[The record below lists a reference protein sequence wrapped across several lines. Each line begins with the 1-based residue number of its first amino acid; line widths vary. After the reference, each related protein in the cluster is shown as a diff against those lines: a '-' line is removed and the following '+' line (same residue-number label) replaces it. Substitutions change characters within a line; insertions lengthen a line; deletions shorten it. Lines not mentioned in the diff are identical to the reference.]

1 MDYVKLFKTIED
13 DDFYII
19 KRSINKNTLDEW
31 EKTIKILQSTEKD
44 YPEEIGYLNTVYQ
57 NKINNHINEIIRKYK
72 CYYNHEINSIKNEY
86 YKIKESLTKKLYIIY
101 RVENHMDI
109 KNREEIMDI
118 LIITISN
125 NLWHKEDKNIFFVKF
140 VEKIVEN
147 KTELVCDIDNF
158 YETNKIENIN
168 LVDEYKENNENII
181 NRCQIKYVNQVS
193 YKVCKCIII
202 SWEDFVKYRDSFR
215 IPKINNNKY
224 IITFDRY
231 EDPPIKIT
239 FDNRTELS
247 KEEIDNFRVLT
258 ENLTVFDN
266 NNIIID
272 KISFITNFV
281 NKELIVN
288 RIKTLI
294 NNKDYEFNQSS
305 RYEINESE
313 CIDDINDNS
322 NIDTQLHSLKL
333 SKL

>member
-19 KRSINKNTLDEW
+19 KRCIDKNVLDEW

-57 NKINNHINEIIRKYK
+57 NKIKNYINEIIRKYK
-72 CYYNHEINSIKNEY
+72 YFYSEEIGSIKNEY
-86 YKIKESLTKKLYIIY
+86 YKVKESIINGLYILY
-101 RVENHMDI
+101 RLDNYFEI
-109 KNREEIMDI
+109 KNREEIMDNI
-118 LIITISN
+118 MITISN

-140 VEKIVEN
+140 VEN

-158 YETNKIENIN
+158 YEINKIGNIN
-168 LVDEYKENNENII
+168 LLDEYNKNNENII
-181 NRCQIKYVNQVS
+181 NRIQIKFANQVS
-193 YKVCKCIII
+193 NKICKCIII

-224 IITFDRY
+224 VITYDRY
-231 EDPPIKIT
+231 EDPPIRISY
-239 FDNRTELS
+239 DNRTELS

-258 ENLTVFDN
+258 ENLTVFDSD
-266 NNIIID
+266 NILID
-272 KISFITNFV
+272 KISFMTNFV
-281 NKELIVN
+281 NKELIMDKI
-288 RIKTLI
+288 RTLI

-313 CIDDINDNS
+313 CIDDINDDFNN
-322 NIDTQLHSLKL
+322 NIDKQLNSLRL

>member
-19 KRSINKNTLDEW
+19 KRCIDKNVLDEW

-57 NKINNHINEIIRKYK
+57 VKINNYINEIIRKYK
-72 CYYNHEINSIKNEY
+72 CFYNNEIGSIKNEY
-86 YKIKESLTKKLYIIY
+86 YKIKESLTNGLHILY
-101 RVENHMDI
+101 RLENHLEI
-109 KNREEIMDI
+109 KNREEIMDNI
-118 LIITISN
+118 MITISN
-125 NLWHKEDKNIFFVKF
+125 NLWHKEDKNIFFIKF
-140 VEKIVEN
+140 N

-158 YETNKIENIN
+158 YETNKITNIN
-168 LVDEYKENNENII
+168 LLDEYNENNNENLI
-181 NRCQIKYVNQVS
+181 NRVQIKYVNQVS

-215 IPKINNNKY
+215 IPKINSNKY
-224 IITFDRY
+224 VITYDRY

-239 FDNRTELS
+239 FDNRPELS

-266 NNIIID
+266 DNIIID
-272 KISFITNFV
+272 KISFMDNFV
-281 NKELIVN
+281 NKELIIN
-288 RIKTLI
+288 RIRTLI

-313 CIDDINDNS
+313 CIDDINDNNN
-322 NIDTQLHSLKL
+322 NIDTQLQLLKL
-333 SKL
+333 ILQCF

>member
-19 KRSINKNTLDEW
+19 KRCIDKNVLDEW
-31 EKTIKILQSTEKD
+31 EKTIKILQSAEKD

-57 NKINNHINEIIRKYK
+57 VKINNYINEIIRKYK
-72 CYYNHEINSIKNEY
+72 YFYNHEIVSIKNEY
-86 YKIKESLTKKLYIIY
+86 YKIKESLTNGLHILY
-101 RVENHMDI
+101 RLENHLEI
-109 KNREEIMDI
+109 KNREEIMDNI
-118 LIITISN
+118 MITISN
-125 NLWHKEDKNIFFVKF
+125 NLWHKEDKNIFFIKF
-140 VEKIVEN
+140 N

-158 YETNKIENIN
+158 YETNKITNIN
-168 LVDEYKENNENII
+168 LLDEYNKNNNENLI
-181 NRCQIKYVNQVS
+181 NRVQIKYVNQVS

-215 IPKINNNKY
+215 IPKINSNKY
-224 IITFDRY
+224 VITYDRY

-239 FDNRTELS
+239 FDNRPELS

-272 KISFITNFV
+272 KISFMNNFV
-281 NKELIVN
+281 NKELIIN
-288 RIKTLI
+288 RIRTLI

-313 CIDDINDNS
+313 CIDDINDDFNNN
-322 NIDTQLHSLKL
+322 NIDTQLQLLKL

>member
-19 KRSINKNTLDEW
+19 KRCIDKNLLDEW

-57 NKINNHINEIIRKYK
+57 NKINNYINEIIRKYK
-72 CYYNHEINSIKNEY
+72 CYYNHEIGSIKNEY
-86 YKIKESLTKKLYIIY
+86 YKIKESLTKELHILY
-101 RVENHMDI
+101 RLENHIEI

-118 LIITISN
+118 LMITISN
-125 NLWHKEDKNIFFVKF
+125 NLWHKEDKNIFFIKF
-140 VEKIVEN
+140 N
-147 KTELVCDIDNF
+147 KTEIVCDIDNF
-158 YETNKIENIN
+158 YETNKIGNIN
-168 LVDEYKENNENII
+168 LLDEYKNNENII
-181 NRCQIKYVNQVS
+181 NRIQIKYVNQVN

-215 IPKINNNKY
+215 IPKINSNKY
-224 IITFDRY
+224 VITYDRY

-239 FDNRTELS
+239 FDNKPELS
-247 KEEIDNFRVLT
+247 KEEIDNFRIIT

-266 NNIIID
+266 DSIIID
-272 KISFITNFV
+272 KISFITNFI

-288 RIKTLI
+288 RIRTLI

-313 CIDDINDNS
+313 CIDDINDN
-322 NIDTQLHSLKL
+322 NIDTQLQSLKL